1 MAAVQK
7 WDRPSHLRTAARIMS
22 YALGAHGAEARH
34 AIPALL
40 VSYVAAAEAPAAAV
54 PPEAA
59 EMAQLLGIG
68 AVLTLY
74 AALAPG
80 RGTPPLRTRSNLL
93 APFSDREQ
101 ADDLE
106 RRFRSPGQ
114 RRQPL
119 QRVLAGGELGDR
131 RHLHLL
137 RRQHPRADQHRT
149 DHGR

>member
-1 MAAVQK
+1 MYFPRARA
-7 WDRPSHLRTAARIMS
+7 WRPSRSGIGRPTSGRR
-22 YALGAHGAEARH
+22 LGLCPTLSVLTDAEARNAH
-34 AIPALL
+34 PSPARLL
-40 VSYVAAAEAPAAAV
+40 RCGRGSAG
-54 PPEAA
+54 
-59 EMAQLLGIG
+59 LG

-114 RRQPL
+114 
-119 QRVLAGGELGDR
+119 G
-131 RHLHLL
+131 
-137 RRQHPRADQHRT
+137 
-149 DHGR
+149 